1 MGSEGGGSSEGSN
14 KSQNYEPTAP
24 ASPAAPAALASAPAA
39 IMFDY
44 VGVAVVV
51 VVVVSCGWLAGRAW
65 RAKRRLVKWIG
76 APLAGL
82 VALVGTAVLV
92 AALVGY
98 WKLNRRYDNPVST
111 ISVVM
116 TPERIERGA
125 RFGEMCAG
133 CHAADEEPPMEGND
147 FLADEDAPPIGT
159 FYAPNLT
166 PTHLSSWTDGEIIRA
181 IREGIH
187 KDGRS
192 LLIMP
197 AKAFRNLSD
206 DDVASIVAY
215 LRTQP
220 PVEPDTPRP
229 RLNLLGALMVNL
241 APIFEAQEPITQP
254 ILAPPA
260 GATPEYGEYLVS
272 YSCTMCHGE
281 DLGGNV
287 DFKAPSLIAVATTWS
302 DEDFLE
308 FFETGVRPNGVAVDG
323 DQMPWKE
330 LRGFLLDDDFRAV
343 YSHLQQRFP
352 RPER

>member
-1 MGSEGGGSSEGSN
+1 
-14 KSQNYEPTAP
+14 
-24 ASPAAPAALASAPAA
+24 
-39 IMFDY
+39 MFDF
-44 VGVAVVV
+44 VGISLVLVVV
-51 VVVVSCGWLAGRAW
+51 ASFVWLAHRAR
-65 RAKRRLVKWIG
+65 RARRPLVKWVG
-76 APLAGL
+76 AVLAGL
-82 VALVGTAVLV
+82 VVLLGTAVLAV
-92 AALVGY
+92 ALVGY

-116 TPERIERGA
+116 TPERIARGA
-125 RFGEMCAG
+125 RFAVMCAG
-133 CHAADEEPPMEGND
+133 CHAADEEPPLEGNN
-147 FLADEDAPPIGT
+147 FLGDGAPPIGT

-197 AKAFRNLSD
+197 ARAFRRLSD
-206 DDVASIVAY
+206 NDVAAIVAY

-220 PVEPDTPRP
+220 AIEPDTPRP
-229 RLNLLGALMVNL
+229 HLNLLGAIMINL

-272 YSCTMCHGE
+272 YSCAMCHGE
-281 DLGGNV
+281 DLGGNDNE
-287 DFKAPSLIAVATTWS
+287 DFMAPSLIAVALTWS
-302 DEDFLE
+302 EDEFLE
-308 FFETGVRPNGVAVDG
+308 FFETGVRPNGAAVDG
-323 DQMPWKE
+323 ETMPWE
-330 LRGFLLDDDFRAV
+330 DLRALFLDDDLRAV
-343 YSHLQQRFP
+343 YGHLQQRFP

>member
-1 MGSEGGGSSEGSN
+1 
-14 KSQNYEPTAP
+14 
-24 ASPAAPAALASAPAA
+24 
-39 IMFDY
+39 MFDY
-44 VGVAVVV
+44 VGVAVVIV
-51 VVVVSCGWLAGRAW
+51 VVAFFGWLARRAW
-65 RAKRRLVKWIG
+65 RARRRLVKWVG

-82 VALVGTAVLV
+82 VMLVGTAALA

-116 TPERIERGA
+116 TPERIARGA
-125 RFGEMCAG
+125 RFAKMCAG
-133 CHAADEEPPMEGND
+133 CHAADERPPMEGND
-147 FLADEDAPPIGT
+147 FLGDDAPPIGT

-187 KDGRS
+187 KNGRS

-197 AKAFRNLSD
+197 AAVFRHLSD

-220 PVEPDTPRP
+220 PIEPDTPRP
-229 RLNLLGALMVNL
+229 HLNLLGAIMINL
-241 APIFEAQEPITQP
+241 APIFEAQPPITQP

-272 YSCTMCHGE
+272 YSCAMCHGE
-281 DLGGNV
+281 DLGGNDDE
-287 DFKAPSLIAVATTWS
+287 DFMAPSLIAVPLTWS
-302 DEDFLE
+302 EEEFLE

-323 DQMPWKE
+323 DNMPWEE
-330 LRGFLLDDDFRAV
+330 LRSFFLDDDFRAV
-343 YSHLQQRFP
+343 YGHLRQRFP
-352 RPER
+352 QPER